1 MAGSTYSTNLKIELM
16 ATGENS
22 GTWGDITNTNMGTA
36 LEQAIVGYGNVDY
49 VADANLTISITNS
62 NASQAARALVLNVTS
77 VFGSLTATREL
88 VVPTSQKQYIVQNNT
103 TGGQS
108 ITVKT
113 SAGTGITVPN
123 GRKAHLYVDGTN
135 VIQMFDFINV
145 LGGTIDN
152 TTVGATTASSGKFTT
167 LNASGA
173 TTLDGTVALGNASGD
188 LITVPGTINS
198 NLLFTDNTYDIG
210 ASGATRPRNL
220 FLAGA
225 ATIGGNLSVGGTLT
239 LTGGVNLNGNVTVG
253 DNSSDT
259 LTINSTITSNLIFTD
274 NTYDIGASGA
284 TRPRNLF
291 LAGNITAGGNQT
303 LTGSLTVDSTTN
315 STSATTGSIQ
325 TDGGIGLAKDLYVGG
340 STTLGDA
347 SADTVTVNGTITSN
361 LLFTD
366 NTYDI
371 GASGATR
378 PRNVYAAGGVVADS
392 GFSVGRAGIVRGVV
406 SFYPSTASTWFY
418 LQNSNGGALTLSS
431 GASPGTVTIANFT
444 DASTILYNNLTFGT
458 DNTYDIGASGATR
471 PRYGYFGSGLV
482 VNGTANNAAPFLTY
496 NVTSANATYNWVS
509 SAFASNLGS
518 GQTLVHF
525 IGQGGAN
532 KNSAYLGYYYAGS
545 SGSNSSFLSLG
556 LYGVNHALVINGQGY
571 VGINN
576 TSPTK
581 YLDVGGDI
589 LVNGITVGR
598 GGGNSAQNLVVG
610 NNGGTISTGLYN
622 TLIGTNAGNGVTT
635 GNYNT
640 IIGNNAGVTSNP
652 SSGTTIVGGNAGKVV
667 TGRDNTFIGAN
678 AGEVMAGGT
687 QNTFVGGYAA
697 GTLTGSGGAMTTG
710 SYNVILGSFSGYSAS
725 APLDI
730 RTASGYAVISD
741 GIGNP
746 RGWWDDSG
754 NFKTNKNAIIVGAQ
768 RVATNGNTGNNG
780 GWYTIGTISDW
791 NQSQEILIEIYGTT
805 SYSAGSSI
813 AGIIKILVRLDNSS
827 TPNGCWW
834 AEGQPGISTGTG
846 VVINGSTG
854 VVYANL
860 GNFSQL
866 SVKCTA
872 SDSVSF
878 VPTLSYYGAS
888 APSGT
893 AIGSG
898 YSISTSNNN
907 VIFNQYGIGLNTTP
921 TSGTGL
927 AFPATQN
934 ASSNANTLDDY
945 EEGSWTPEWGGVIS
959 DPTCTYTA
967 NTGRYV
973 KIGRMVYLGFRIY
986 TSSFSGGSGNLQI
999 KGLPFT
1005 ADSAGN
1011 LWTGVV
1017 GWNQQGSFSNNQNAV
1032 NMSIQGS
1039 AARAYIHYMNSTG
1052 ATYDIVIGTGTNGT
1066 MLVEASITYQADA

>member
-259 LTINSTITSNLIFTD
+259 LTINSTITSNLI
-274 NTYDIGASGA
+274 
-284 TRPRNLF
+284 
-291 LAGNITAGGNQT
+291 
-303 LTGSLTVDSTTN
+303 
-315 STSATTGSIQ
+315 
-325 TDGGIGLAKDLYVGG
+325 
-340 STTLGDA
+340 
-347 SADTVTVNGTITSN
+347 
-361 LLFTD
+361 FTD